1 MRRIR
6 IIFPLILGFLLEQGN
21 HAIGQGFTPEQKA
34 EECRLIK
41 EGMKH
46 AWEGYK
52 NYAWGYDALKPL
64 SKAGHNW
71 YGTSFL
77 MTPVDAFDT
86 FILMG
91 MKDEAEEAKGLIL
104 SKLSFDR
111 DEEVQLFEVS
121 IRLLG
126 GLLSSYELN
135 GDSGFLRL
143 AGDLGHRLLPAF
155 TSPTGMPW
163 RYVNLKT
170 GTTRDPFSNPAEIGT
185 YLLEFGKLTQYTGDS
200 AYYKAAKRATMEVC
214 KRRSTIDLVGT
225 IIDIRTGEWKNT
237 ESQIGARIDSYYEY
251 LYKGYL
257 LFGDE
262 DLLRAW
268 IISRNAIQVQLMR
281 NTRNGIFLTRVEMQS
296 GKETK
301 PLYGALDAFYAGL
314 LALSGEGY
322 LASKVQQANYYMW
335 THFGIEPE
343 EFNFRTDS
351 IIWPSYPLRPENIES
366 CFYLY
371 RLTRDQKYLLMGQ
384 KMIGDILLKCRT
396 ETGYAQVKNV
406 TTMELED
413 DMESFFL
420 AETLKYAF
428 LLFAPE
434 TTLDLKKVV
443 FNTEAHPLRKIVV
456 SH

>member
-143 AGDLGHRLLPAF
+143 AGDLG
-155 TSPTGMPW
+155 
-163 RYVNLKT
+163 V
-170 GTTRDPFSNPAEIGT
+170 
-185 YLLEFGKLTQYTGDS
+185 
-200 AYYKAAKRATMEVC
+200 
-214 KRRSTIDLVGT
+214 DLVQG
-225 IIDIRTGEWKNT
+225 W
-237 ESQIGARIDSYYEY
+237 Y
-251 LYKGYL
+251 
-257 LFGDE
+257 FGDQ
-262 DLLRAW
+262 
-268 IISRNAIQVQLMR
+268 AIR
-281 NTRNGIFLTRVEMQS
+281 SPRPA
-296 GKETK
+296 
-301 PLYGALDAFYAGL
+301 PLGA
-314 LALSGEGY
+314 
-322 LASKVQQANYYMW
+322 
-335 THFGIEPE
+335 
-343 EFNFRTDS
+343 
-351 IIWPSYPLRPENIES
+351 
-366 CFYLY
+366 
-371 RLTRDQKYLLMGQ
+371 
-384 KMIGDILLKCRT
+384 
-396 ETGYAQVKNV
+396 
-406 TTMELED
+406 
-413 DMESFFL
+413 
-420 AETLKYAF
+420 
-428 LLFAPE
+428 APE
-434 TTLDLKKVV
+434 G
-443 FNTEAHPLRKIVV
+443 P
-456 SH
+456 